1 MVGETHGPR
10 TVSPCISGQ
19 HSTLTHTHP
28 LSFSR
33 HATHK
38 TQKYS
43 TPQRETILFAL
54 RYSLFSFSF
63 FTQSF
68 TMVESTYR
76 RHCKNLFADCYSY
89 SDEDTSNTT
98 LSPYLSLST
107 SSSSPSSSVTVTG
120 ISAVWNM
127 TLIILSSISVSI
139 ISIYSVLIIH
149 RQVSHKLA

>member
-1 MVGETHGPR
+1 MVGETRGPR

-19 HSTLTHTHP
+19 PSLSHTQIHSVSQDTPDTKHKNIPQHRDKQYYLHSDIHCFHFHFH
-28 LSFSR
+28 FS
-33 HATHK
+33 
-38 TQKYS
+38 
-43 TPQRETILFAL
+43 L
-54 RYSLFSFSF
+54 
-63 FTQSF
+63 

-89 SDEDTSNTT
+89 SDEDSSNTT

>member
-1 MVGETHGPR
+1 MVPGQCPR
-10 TVSPCISGQ
+10 VSLV
-19 HSTLTHTHP
+19 STPLSHTHIHSVSRDTP
-28 LSFSR
+28 HTKHKNIPHHRERQYYSHSDIHCFHFHFHFS
-33 HATHK
+33 
-38 TQKYS
+38 
-43 TPQRETILFAL
+43 LN
-54 RYSLFSFSF
+54 
-63 FTQSF
+63 
-68 TMVESTYR
+68 MVESTYR

-107 SSSSPSSSVTVTG
+107 SSSSSASSSVTVTG